1 MSSGG
6 VPSDRA
12 PPPARLFVVCGRG
25 CASSELEALFAAFG
39 VVRDVRYVEDKGV
52 AYVEFSRE
60 DPFAAARALE
70 RFGAN
75 DDASSSLEGGVAS
88 CREFLGGCE
97 RTIRIMRA
105 DDRAAPAGTP
115 SNSVSVTREDETHA
129 KEGSATADTRH
140 RPRRLAEMETG
151 SPDRGLAAA
160 AAAAE
165 DDPPRSRLFVV
176 CPKTASREAL
186 RDAFEDL
193 LVRLREEDE
202 GAAGGR
208 GGGDVEREKASDA
221 QSEKSGDGGVG
232 ARDKGPGTNGGVDPA
247 RDLESV
253 HAVPHKGVAF
263 AKFSSAEVARRCME
277 AVARAG
283 ALGDM
288 RVKCML
294 AEPKACASIAGAGD
308 GGGGGSGE
316 KENGQ
321 YAAASTA
328 RPRVAREGSRSPGG
342 SPKRR
347 RAASTDPV
355 GTSVAFERDE
365 GKSTEKQ
372 PPKRAGVRPRPP
384 SPASSAESGGA
395 RRASTRARAS
405 RVGGAFEKRAPF
417 PETSP
422 GAASGLAPG
431 VAAPPPPPHP
441 PPPGHPTRAPG
452 CSFPL
457 PAPPAPPAFARHAPG
472 APAPPFAAGAS
483 PPLPPGPAPWALA
496 PSPAASGSFVSFPGG
511 SGSQS
516 LSLDAS
522 ASPSLG
528 ATSPRSLGSPGA
540 SLRSVKKTVAK
551 PRVFV
556 VLDKRATRTQLE
568 RAFRETCEGVDS
580 VDLKKDARGASRGFA
595 YVTFA
600 EPAHAFAAAERLDG
614 AEIPPGSGKR
624 AKVMPAEKPPRR
636 RRGARG
642 KSAEA
647 SRDFGLDSGLGTRAV
662 SGRLSTDY
670 DVGGFVTEKEREKEP
685 FSQSEKSKRTGDR
698 ERDTAR
704 GERDSSRDKPSAA
717 ALRRPREE
725 EGDEGV
731 SSWQPGKPGKYPR
744 VLAAAAA
751 DSEDEDAE
759 VASSLRTASLALTA
773 RASRLAT
780 EDEAG
785 EAAAALGKVSLG
797 TRGKASLAVPGGPEG
812 LGSKDKS
819 ESFGAKAGDAR
830 GEVFAAEARAASDET
845 SDEGTNQTRGDGSN
859 RVVFFSL
866 ALPLPS
872 YAVRHVLDAKGVVA
886 KLHMSRGGASGWAE
900 YAEAEDAAAA
910 AAALD
915 GTEILGIEFRVAATR
930 PEGDA
935 LTGPE
940 GAERLGD
947 DASEGSERHEAGAET
962 NVFETNA
969 LETRPGEREG
979 VAAKKR
985 ARIAA
990 TAGS

>member
-1 MSSGG
+1 
-6 VPSDRA
+6 
-12 PPPARLFVVCGRG
+12 VVCGRG

-140 RPRRLAEMETG
+140 RPRRLAEIETG

-232 ARDKGPGTNGGVDPA
+232 SRDKGPGTNGGVDPA

-472 APAPPFAAGAS
+472 APAPPLAAGAS

-511 SGSQS
+511 SQS

-540 SLRSVKKTVAK
+540 SLRSVKVAK

-647 SRDFGLDSGLGTRAV
+647 SRDSGLWTRAV
-662 SGRLSTDY
+662 FCGNDET
-670 DVGGFVTEKEREKEP
+670 GGNATEKGRAAP
-685 FSQSEKSKRTGDR
+685 SRTGDPA
-698 ERDTAR
+698 RDRDPAR
-704 GERDSSRDKPSAA
+704 GERERDKPSAA

-725 EGDEGV
+725 DGDEGV
-731 SSWQPGKPGKYPR
+731 SSWQPPPGKYPR
-744 VLAAAAA
+744 VRAAGAAEA
-751 DSEDEDAE
+751 EDEDAE
-759 VASSLRTASLALTA
+759 VASSLRTASLAFTA

-797 TRGKASLAVPGGPEG
+797 TRGKASLAVPERGDEARDRRE
-812 LGSKDKS
+812 DKS

-830 GEVFAAEARAASDET
+830 VFAAEARAASEA
-845 SDEGTNQTRGDGSN
+845 SDEGTETRGAGSD
-859 RVVFFSL
+859 RTVFFSL

-947 DASEGSERHEAGAET
+947 DASEGSERLEADA
-962 NVFETNA
+962 ETNA
-969 LETRPGEREG
+969 LETRAGEREG

>member
-115 SNSVSVTREDETHA
+115 SNSVSVTREDETH
-129 KEGSATADTRH
+129 KQEGSATADTRH

-193 LVRLREEDE
+193 LVRLCEEDE
-202 GAAGGR
+202 GAAGSRR

-221 QSEKSGDGGVG
+221 QYEKSGDGGVG

-253 HAVPHKGVAF
+253 HVVPHKGVAF

-316 KENGQ
+316 KVNGQ

-347 RAASTDPV
+347 RAASTNPV

-384 SPASSAESGGA
+384 SPSSSAESGGA
-395 RRASTRARAS
+395 RRAATRARAS
-405 RVGGAFEKRAPF
+405 RAGGAFEKRAPF
-417 PETSP
+417 PETSS

-511 SGSQS
+511 SQS

-540 SLRSVKKTVAK
+540 SLRSVKVAK

-647 SRDFGLDSGLGTRAV
+647 SRDSGLWTRAV
-662 SGRLSTDY
+662 SGGCY
-670 DVGGFVTEKEREKEP
+670 DTGGIVTEKERDAP
-685 FSQSEKSKRTGDR
+685 SRTG
-698 ERDTAR
+698 ERDPAR
-704 GERDSSRDKPSAA
+704 GERERDKPSAA

-725 EGDEGV
+725 EGDEAV
-731 SSWQPGKPGKYPR
+731 SSWQPPPGKYPR
-744 VLAAAAA
+744 VLAAGAAEA
-751 DSEDEDAE
+751 EDDDAE
-759 VASSLRTASLALTA
+759 VASSLRT

-797 TRGKASLAVPGGPEG
+797 TRGKASLAVPGKGGEERDPRWNDRRE
-812 LGSKDKS
+812 DKS
-819 ESFGAKAGDAR
+819 ESFGKKKKAETLAR
-830 GEVFAAEARAASDET
+830 VSAAPPARAASDEA
-845 SDEGTNQTRGDGSN
+845 SDEGTETRGAGSN

-915 GTEILGIEFRVAATR
+915 KTEILGIEFRVAATR

-935 LTGPE
+935 RTGPE
-940 GAERLGD
+940 GAAHLGD
-947 DASEGSERHEAGAET
+947 DASEGSERLEADA
-962 NVFETNA
+962 ETNA
-969 LETRPGEREG
+969 LETRAGEREG

>member
-1 MSSGG
+1 MSSGA
-6 VPSDRA
+6 VPSDRSA
-12 PPPARLFVVCGRG
+12 PPARLFVVCGRG
-25 CASSELEALFAAFG
+25 CAASELEALFAAFG
-39 VVRDVRYVEDKGV
+39 VVRGVRYVEDKGV

-75 DDASSSLEGGVAS
+75 DDALSSLEGGVAS

-105 DDRAAPAGTP
+105 DDHVAPAGTP
-115 SNSVSVTREDETHA
+115 SNSVSVSLDVAHA
-129 KEGSATADTRH
+129 KEGSATADTARA
-140 RPRRLAEMETG
+140 RLAEAETG
-151 SPDRGLAAA
+151 SPDRGIGAAAAA

-176 CPKTASREAL
+176 CPKNTTRETL

-193 LVRLREEDE
+193 LVRLCEEDE
-202 GAAGGR
+202 GAAGATPDEATGDCG
-208 GGGDVEREKASDA
+208 GGGDAADEKASDDRR
-221 QSEKSGDGGVG
+221 ETSGDGGVG
-232 ARDKGPGTNGGVDPA
+232 ARERVAGERGGIDPG

-263 AKFSSAEVARRCME
+263 AKFSSAEVARRCMD

-294 AEPKACASIAGAGD
+294 AEPKAGASTASAGDD
-308 GGGGGSGE
+308 GGGSSG
-316 KENGQ
+316 KETGAN
-321 YAAASTA
+321 AVVSTA

-347 RAASTDPV
+347 RAAAERSERSGDPV
-355 GTSVAFERDE
+355 SPAALERDE
-365 GKSTEKQ
+365 GKTIPRPGK
-372 PPKRAGVRPRPP
+372 KRTGVRPRPP

-395 RRASTRARAS
+395 RRAATRARAS
-405 RVGGAFEKRAPF
+405 RVGGAFEKSALSHD
-417 PETSP
+417 TSP
-422 GAASGLAPG
+422 SHVWVNSLVPG
-431 VAAPPPPPHP
+431 FGAPPPPPPPRP
-441 PPPGHPTRAPG
+441 PPPGHPTRPPAT
-452 CSFPL
+452 FPIPF
-457 PAPPAPPAFARHAPG
+457 PAPAAPAVIPWHAPG
-472 APAPPFAAGAS
+472 PAPPFAAHAS

-496 PSPAASGSFVSFPGG
+496 PSPAASGSLSLASGG
-511 SGSQS
+511 S
-516 LSLDAS
+516 LSLDGGS
-522 ASPSLG
+522 RGSPSLG
-528 ATSPRSLGSPGA
+528 ATSAPLPGPSPGA
-540 SLRSVKKTVAK
+540 FAVTNT

-556 VLDKRATRTQLE
+556 VLDKRATKVQLE
-568 RAFRETCEGVDS
+568 RAFRETCEGVDA

-600 EPAHAFAAAERLDG
+600 EPAHALAAAERLDG

-624 AKVMPAEKPPRR
+624 AKVMPAEAPPRR

-642 KSAEA
+642 AAAEA
-647 SRDFGLDSGLGTRAV
+647 ASRAAAGGEDADGGGAKHARAPTPIRSEAPAFGEG
-662 SGRLSTDY
+662 
-670 DVGGFVTEKEREKEP
+670 
-685 FSQSEKSKRTGDR
+685 SEKH
-698 ERDTAR
+698 
-704 GERDSSRDKPSAA
+704 SAA

-725 EGDEGV
+725 EADEDV
-731 SSWQPGKPGKYPR
+731 SSWHPPPGKYPR
-744 VLAAAAA
+744 VLAAAAEET
-751 DSEDEDAE
+751 EDEDAE

-797 TRGKASLAVPGGPEG
+797 TRGKASVLAGEKREAR
-812 LGSKDKS
+812 KDSRKG
-819 ESFGAKAGDAR
+819 ESFGEKKGDAR
-830 GEVFAAEARAASDET
+830 GFVSAAETGAT
-845 SDEGTNQTRGDGSN
+845 SSLDEGTETEDGAGSGSN

-872 YAVRHVLDAKGVVA
+872 YAVRHVLDAQGVVA

-900 YAEAEDAAAA
+900 YADAEAAAAA

-915 GTEILGIEFRVAATR
+915 GAEILGIAFRVAATR
-930 PEGDA
+930 PEGDSA
-935 LTGPE
+935 E
-940 GAERLGD
+940 GADRREGGE
-947 DASEGSERHEAGAET
+947 ASEGSEWRRTEEGAET
-962 NVFETNA
+962 SA
-969 LETRPGEREG
+969 LETRAGARDG

-990 TAGS
+990 TAKS

>member
-6 VPSDRA
+6 VPYDRA

-105 DDRAAPAGTP
+105 DDRAAPTGTP
-115 SNSVSVTREDETHA
+115 SNSVSVTREDETHK

-202 GAAGGR
+202 GAAGSRR

-221 QSEKSGDGGVG
+221 RYEKSGDGGVG

-253 HAVPHKGVAF
+253 HVVPHKGVAF

-328 RPRVAREGSRSPGG
+328 RPRVTREGSRSPGG

-347 RAASTDPV
+347 RAASTNPV

-384 SPASSAESGGA
+384 SPSSSAESGGA
-395 RRASTRARAS
+395 RRAATRARAS
-405 RVGGAFEKRAPF
+405 RAGGAFEKRAPF
-417 PETSP
+417 PETSS

-431 VAAPPPPPHP
+431 AAAPPPPPHP

-483 PPLPPGPAPWALA
+483 PPLPPA
-496 PSPAASGSFVSFPGG
+496 
-511 SGSQS
+511 
-516 LSLDAS
+516 
-522 ASPSLG
+522 
-528 ATSPRSLGSPGA
+528 
-540 SLRSVKKTVAK
+540 
-551 PRVFV
+551 
-556 VLDKRATRTQLE
+556 
-568 RAFRETCEGVDS
+568 
-580 VDLKKDARGASRGFA
+580 
-595 YVTFA
+595 
-600 EPAHAFAAAERLDG
+600 
-614 AEIPPGSGKR
+614 
-624 AKVMPAEKPPRR
+624 PRR
-636 RRGARG
+636 GR
-642 KSAEA
+642 
-647 SRDFGLDSGLGTRAV
+647 SR
-662 SGRLSTDY
+662 
-670 DVGGFVTEKEREKEP
+670 
-685 FSQSEKSKRTGDR
+685 
-698 ERDTAR
+698 
-704 GERDSSRDKPSAA
+704 
-717 ALRRPREE
+717 RRPR
-725 EGDEGV
+725 
-731 SSWQPGKPGKYPR
+731 
-744 VLAAAAA
+744 
-751 DSEDEDAE
+751 
-759 VASSLRTASLALTA
+759 
-773 RASRLAT
+773 
-780 EDEAG
+780 
-785 EAAAALGKVSLG
+785 
-797 TRGKASLAVPGGPEG
+797 
-812 LGSKDKS
+812 
-819 ESFGAKAGDAR
+819 
-830 GEVFAAEARAASDET
+830 RAAPS
-845 SDEGTNQTRGDGSN
+845 
-859 RVVFFSL
+859 
-866 ALPLPS
+866 LPS
-872 YAVRHVLDAKGVVA
+872 RAGPNR
-886 KLHMSRGGASGWAE
+886 SRW
-900 YAEAEDAAAA
+900 
-910 AAALD
+910 
-915 GTEILGIEFRVAATR
+915 TR
-930 PEGDA
+930 ARPRPSA
-935 LTGPE
+935 
-940 GAERLGD
+940 R
-947 DASEGSERHEAGAET
+947 R
-962 NVFETNA
+962 
-969 LETRPGEREG
+969 RPGRSG
-979 VAAKKR
+979 RR
-985 ARIAA
+985 ALR
-990 TAGS
+990 

>member
-1 MSSGG
+1 
-6 VPSDRA
+6 
-12 PPPARLFVVCGRG
+12 
-25 CASSELEALFAAFG
+25 
-39 VVRDVRYVEDKGV
+39 
-52 AYVEFSRE
+52 
-60 DPFAAARALE
+60 
-70 RFGAN
+70 
-75 DDASSSLEGGVAS
+75 
-88 CREFLGGCE
+88 
-97 RTIRIMRA
+97 
-105 DDRAAPAGTP
+105 
-115 SNSVSVTREDETHA
+115 
-129 KEGSATADTRH
+129 
-140 RPRRLAEMETG
+140 
-151 SPDRGLAAA
+151 
-160 AAAAE
+160 
-165 DDPPRSRLFVV
+165 
-176 CPKTASREAL
+176 
-186 RDAFEDL
+186 
-193 LVRLREEDE
+193 
-202 GAAGGR
+202 
-208 GGGDVEREKASDA
+208 
-221 QSEKSGDGGVG
+221 
-232 ARDKGPGTNGGVDPA
+232 
-247 RDLESV
+247 
-253 HAVPHKGVAF
+253 
-263 AKFSSAEVARRCME
+263 
-277 AVARAG
+277 
-283 ALGDM
+283 
-288 RVKCML
+288 
-294 AEPKACASIAGAGD
+294 
-308 GGGGGSGE
+308 
-316 KENGQ
+316 
-321 YAAASTA
+321 
-328 RPRVAREGSRSPGG
+328 
-342 SPKRR
+342 
-347 RAASTDPV
+347 
-355 GTSVAFERDE
+355 
-365 GKSTEKQ
+365 
-372 PPKRAGVRPRPP
+372 
-384 SPASSAESGGA
+384 
-395 RRASTRARAS
+395 
-405 RVGGAFEKRAPF
+405 
-417 PETSP
+417 
-422 GAASGLAPG
+422 
-431 VAAPPPPPHP
+431 
-441 PPPGHPTRAPG
+441 
-452 CSFPL
+452 
-457 PAPPAPPAFARHAPG
+457 
-472 APAPPFAAGAS
+472 
-483 PPLPPGPAPWALA
+483 
-496 PSPAASGSFVSFPGG
+496 
-511 SGSQS
+511 
-516 LSLDAS
+516 
-522 ASPSLG
+522 
-528 ATSPRSLGSPGA
+528 
-540 SLRSVKKTVAK
+540 VAK

-647 SRDFGLDSGLGTRAV
+647 SRDFGLGGTRAV
-662 SGRLSTDY
+662 SGGLSTYY
-670 DVGGFVTEKEREKEP
+670 DVGGFVTEKERDAP
-685 FSQSEKSKRTGDR
+685 FSQTNFCKRTGER

-704 GERDSSRDKPSAA
+704 GERERDKPSAA

-731 SSWQPGKPGKYPR
+731 SSWQPPPGKYPR

-812 LGSKDKS
+812 GEERDRLTKDKS

-830 GEVFAAEARAASDET
+830 VFAAEARAASET
-845 SDEGTNQTRGDGSN
+845 SDEGTETRTAGSN

-969 LETRPGEREG
+969 LETRAGEREG